1 MSQFSRI
8 RRWTLV
14 GLVAWVSVP
23 TASFAQDPAYPT
35 RAVTLVVPFPAG
47 GPTDA
52 SARLFAK
59 AMADKLGQP
68 FIVDNRAGAAGTV
81 GSAFVARAAPDGYTL
96 LWGGTSTLAVAPGL
110 YKGLK
115 YDAKS
120 FVPIGMA
127 LRGPLMIAGR
137 PNLPAKGLP
146 ELIALAKAQPL
157 TIGSAGNGSIG
168 HLATEQFQE
177 AAKIK
182 LTHVPY
188 RGGSPA
194 ITDAM
199 GGQIDMVFDTAAAL
213 APFVKAGKLKAYAVT
228 GSKPYAP
235 LPDVPVAR
243 ATLAPVE
250 DYSWFGLVA
259 PANTPAAALQVLTKA
274 FADVAS
280 LPGIQRELA
289 VTGVEA
295 GVATPKAFAEVIAAD
310 LAKWSGL
317 IQRANVRSDE

>member
-1 MSQFSRI
+1 AS
-8 RRWTLV
+8 V
-14 GLVAWVSVP
+14 GCGAPAL
-23 TASFAQDPAYPT
+23 AQNAAYPT
-35 RAVTLVVPFPAG
+35 KAVTLVVPFPAG

-59 AMADKLGQP
+59 AMGDRLGQP

-81 GSAFVARAAPDGYTL
+81 GSAFVARSPSDGYTL

-110 YKGLK
+110 YKSLK

-120 FVPIGMA
+120 FIPIGMA

-137 PNLPAKGLP
+137 PNLPAKDLH

-168 HLATEQFQE
+168 HLAAEQFQE
-177 AAKIK
+177 VAKIK

-194 ITDAM
+194 ITDAI

-213 APFVKAGKLKAYAVT
+213 APFVKAGKLKAFVVT
-228 GSKPYAP
+228 GSKAYAP
-235 LPDVPVAR
+235 LPDVPV
-243 ATLAPVE
+243 
-250 DYSWFGLVA
+250 
-259 PANTPAAALQVLTKA
+259 
-274 FADVAS
+274 
-280 LPGIQRELA
+280 PGS
-289 VTGVEA
+289 A
-295 GVATPKAFAEVIAAD
+295 G
-310 LAKWSGL
+310 
-317 IQRANVRSDE
+317 

>member
-1 MSQFSRI
+1 MNQRYKP
-8 RRWTLV
+8 RRWALV
-14 GLVAWVSVP
+14 CLLACVSGP
-23 TASFAQDPAYPT
+23 TASLAQEPAYPT

-59 AMADKLGQP
+59 GMADKLGQP

-137 PNLPAKGLP
+137 SNLPAKDLP
-146 ELIALAKAQPL
+146 ELIALAKARPL
-157 TIGSAGNGSIG
+157 TIGSAGTGSIG

-188 RGGSPA
+188 KGGSPA

-199 GGQIDMVFDTAAAL
+199 GGQIDMVLDTAAAL
-213 APFVKAGKLKAYAVT
+213 APFVSAGKLKAYAVT
-228 GSKPYAP
+228 GSKAYAP

-243 ATLAPVE
+243 ETLPSVE
-250 DYSWFGLVA
+250 GYSWFGLVA
-259 PANTPAAALQVLTKA
+259 PANTPAAAIQLLTKA
-274 FADVAS
+274 FTEVAS
-280 LPGIQRELA
+280 SASIQSELA
-289 VTGVEA
+289 ATGVEP
-295 GVATPKAFAEVIAAD
+295 GVATPKAFADVIAAD
-310 LAKWSGL
+310 SAKWSGL
-317 IQRANVRSDE
+317 IHRANVRSDE